1 MFNPCEICGANDWT
15 IIYEGDV
22 RAGSF
27 GSTISGKVARCG
39 KCGVARIDESTS
51 ISALDYENNLLLREH
66 LQKYYLS
73 HKPTIILVTHN
84 IEEAVHLASKIIVLS
99 KKPAKVA
106 EIIENPIDYPRNLQT
121 LKKEEF
127 HLVKD
132 KVLLAF
138 QKAANL

>member
-1 MFNPCEICGANDWT
+1 M
-15 IIYEGDV
+15 
-22 RAGSF
+22 
-27 GSTISGKVARCG
+27 
-39 KCGVARIDESTS
+39 
-51 ISALDYENNLLLREH
+51 
-66 LQKYYLS
+66 
-73 HKPTIILVTHN
+73 
-84 IEEAVHLASKIIVLS
+84 HLASKIIVLS